1 MKSKK
6 ELERLNEALKL
17 RRTELIERIKQ
28 LEDELRLVEKNRDEI
43 CAENNRLTSVV
54 NYKFEEEFAYC
65 IFVGKYDNKVMFWN
79 NGRFEDRFTNLD
91 FSMSLD
97 TAPVIDI
104 TYC

>member
-17 RRTELIERIKQ
+17 RRAELIERIKQ
-28 LEDELRLVEKNRDEI
+28 LKDELCLVEKSRDEI
-43 CAENNRLTSVV
+43 CAENNRLTSIA

-91 FSMSLD
+91 FSVSLD
-97 TAPVIDI
+97 TAPVIDV

>member
-17 RRTELIERIKQ
+17 RKAELIERIRQ
-28 LEDELRLVEKNRDEI
+28 LENELCLVEKNRDEI
-43 CAENNRLTSVV
+43 CAENNKLTSVV

-79 NGRFEDRFTNLD
+79 NGRFEDRFTNLN
-91 FSMSLD
+91 FSTSLD
-97 TAPVIDI
+97 TTPIIDI